1 MTENTTQSAECLSRL
16 TAELGLNVG
25 DKCLVV
31 FNPSH
36 LSYIEDGNVID
47 CVLDAIEET
56 KTKTIIIDGEK
67 TVRKYR
73 VSFGLQNTTVTEDF
87 IFSLEQKD
95 EAFTLA
101 KRLLEKRITK
111 IKGELS
117 DLEKALLLVET

>member
-1 MTENTTQSAECLSRL
+1 MTDKETQALAGVASELN
-16 TAELGLNVG
+16 AELGLNVG

-47 CVLDAIEET
+47 CVLDAIEE
-56 KTKTIIIDGEK
+56 TKTIIIDGEK

-111 IKGELS
+111 IKEELS

>member
-1 MTENTTQSAECLSRL
+1 MTDEKTQQSTGVASDLN
-16 TAELGLNVG
+16 AELGLNVG

-47 CVLDAIEET
+47 CVLDAIEE
-56 KTKTIIIDGEK
+56 TKTIIIDGEK

-111 IKGELS
+111 IKEELS

>member
-1 MTENTTQSAECLSRL
+1 MTDKETQVSDGVASELN
-16 TAELGLNVG
+16 AELGLKVG

-36 LSYIEDGNVID
+36 LNYIEDGNVID

-56 KTKTIIIDGEK
+56 KTTVIDGEK
-67 TVRKYR
+67 TFRKYR
-73 VSFGLQNTTVTEDF
+73 VSFGLQGTTVNEDF
-87 IFSLEQKD
+87 IFSLKQKD

-101 KRLLEKRITK
+101 KYLLEKRITK
-111 IKGELS
+111 IKEELS

>member
-1 MTENTTQSAECLSRL
+1 MNEEKTQIADGVASVLN
-16 TAELGLNVG
+16 AELGLKVG

-36 LSYIEDGNVID
+36 LNYIEDGNVID

-56 KTKTIIIDGEK
+56 KTTVIDNEK

-73 VSFGLQNTTVTEDF
+73 VSFGLQSTTVTENF
-87 IFSLEQKD
+87 IFSLKQKN
-95 EAFTLA
+95 EAYLLA
-101 KRLLEKRITK
+101 KSLLEKRINQVK
-111 IKGELS
+111 DNLR